1 MPETIG
7 QHLKRVRET
16 KGLTIQTVVNATHI
30 RAPHLEALEADDFE
44 SLPSPVQARAFL
56 RLYAEYLGISLEQII
71 SYQRATIGEF
81 TSALLNTTL
90 PSIQPVEGDATGEE
104 PGPVNSFMIRD
115 KLKFLLNPDKQKVSL
130 RVSKPATAIPAGQGE
145 PSGLP
150 DPTDGET
157 EELSAMLE
165 ENPSLPIKLLQS
177 QLILNSIGFALRQRR
192 ESLSLTLEEIERHT
206 HIRKHYLQALE
217 AGEFD
222 LLPSSVQ
229 ARGILNNYAR
239 FLDLDV
245 DELLLQYADSLQI
258 QRVERQ
264 SGQERTPEKPGNKFP
279 VKLTISG
286 KLPDSL
292 RRYLSLDVVVGGGL
306 ILLLLVF
313 AVWGTSRILNLRSE
327 TTQHPTAPSISLML
341 GSSSE
346 SMTPTPSPTT
356 AGTGLNNLIPP
367 AGETPVLTLPPTG
380 QGVVNVVVIAEQQ
393 AWVRVTVDGKV
404 AFEGRVTAGTAYPYD
419 GNIQIEVLTGNGIAI
434 SILYNESNLGPM
446 GNLGEVVDRIYT
458 SKAILVP
465 TSTFTPTPSTTLTPS
480 ITLRPSVTL
489 RPSSTPRPFFT
500 PTP

>member
-7 QHLKRVRET
+7 QQLKRVRET
-16 KGLTIQTVVNATHI
+16 KGLTIQTVANATHI
-30 RAPHLEALEADDFE
+30 RAPHLEALEADDSK
-44 SLPSPVQARAFL
+44 SLPSPVQERAFL

-71 SYQRATIGEF
+71 SHPHATIDDF
-81 TSALLNTTL
+81 TSAPLNTTL
-90 PSIQPVEGDATGEE
+90 PPIQPVEVDATVEE
-104 PGPVNSFMIRD
+104 PGPVKSHTILD
-115 KLKFLLNPDKQKVSL
+115 KLILLLHPDRQAGSL
-130 RVSKPATAIPAGQGE
+130 QISKPTTAIPTGQAE
-145 PSGLP
+145 QSVLS
-150 DPTDGET
+150 DPADGEI
-157 EELSAMLE
+157 EESPAALE

-192 ESLSLTLEEIERHT
+192 DSLSLTLEEIERHT

-229 ARGILNNYAR
+229 ARGILNNYAH

-245 DELLLQYADSLQI
+245 DKLLLQFADSLQI

-264 SGQERTPEKPGNKFP
+264 SGQELTPEKPGEKFP

-292 RRYLSLDVVVGGGL
+292 RRYLSLDILVGGGL

-313 AVWGTSRILNLRSE
+313 AVWGTTRVLNLRSE
-327 TTQHPTAPSISLML
+327 TNQNPTAPFISVML

-346 SMTPTPSPTT
+346 SITPTLSPTA
-356 AGTGLNNLIPP
+356 AGTGFNNPVPP

-380 QGVVNVVVIAEQQ
+380 QGVVNVVVIADEQ

-489 RPSSTPRPFFT
+489 HPSSTPRPFST